1 MTQIM
6 SKRQTVDITILP
18 EGSMVHRHTSVMLD
32 LKSRANEY
40 EYMNIIVDEVRI
52 FVCLPPISPTLCSL
66 QSPIIPYEIYRR
78 YIYGSA
84 YGRVSISGD
93 VVGPTFIDE
102 KPSRL
107 ERMFPDGN
115 GRFGKGTEYHL
126 FNLAA
131 NTWQLHYYRYISL
144 LMICFEYLQKYNV

>member
-1 MTQIM
+1 M
-6 SKRQTVDITILP
+6 
-18 EGSMVHRHTSVMLD
+18 
-32 LKSRANEY
+32 
-40 EYMNIIVDEVRI
+40 
-52 FVCLPPISPTLCSL
+52 

-131 NTWQLHYYRYISL
+131 NTWQLHYYRYFFGSVRSSRSH
-144 LMICFEYLQKYNV
+144 NVCQSIFVCVST

>member
-1 MTQIM
+1 MFNSQVVQ
-6 SKRQTVDITILP
+6 QTETLEIEIIGEASL
-18 EGSMVHRHTSVMLD
+18 VHRHTSVMLD
-32 LKSRANEY
+32 VKTRANEI
-40 EYMNIIVDEVRI
+40 EFFNIIVDE
-52 FVCLPPISPTLCSL
+52 
-66 QSPIIPYEIYRR
+66 SPIIPYEIYRR

-131 NTWQLHYYRYISL
+131 NTWQLHYYRYIL
-144 LMICFEYLQKYNV
+144 VL

>member
-1 MTQIM
+1 
-6 SKRQTVDITILP
+6 
-18 EGSMVHRHTSVMLD
+18 ML
-32 LKSRANEY
+32 
-40 EYMNIIVDEVRI
+40 I
-52 FVCLPPISPTLCSL
+52 SL
-66 QSPIIPYEIYRR
+66 QSPIIPYEINRR
-78 YIYGSA
+78 YIYGSP

-131 NTWQLHYYRYISL
+131 NTWQLHYYRSVLKMKI
-144 LMICFEYLQKYNV
+144 